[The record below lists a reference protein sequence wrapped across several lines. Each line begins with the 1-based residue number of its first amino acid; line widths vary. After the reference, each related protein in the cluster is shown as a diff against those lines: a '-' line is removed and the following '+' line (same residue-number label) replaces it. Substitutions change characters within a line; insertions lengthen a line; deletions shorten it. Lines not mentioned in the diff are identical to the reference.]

1 MAKKT
6 KTENKE
12 KAVSP
17 DKNLKTEKKEI
28 NFEFSPYIALQV
40 RDFDKAVEFYN
51 NILGMDL
58 IKKYQKE
65 AHFKKGKTNFFVE
78 KQKPGRVILEFKVVD
93 FDEAKELLES
103 QGCTIVMLYNK
114 KSALFLDPYGVTFHI
129 FQELE

>member
-6 KTENKE
+6 NTDNKE
-12 KAVSP
+12 KAVVP
-17 DKNLKTEKKEI
+17 EKNDKTEKKEI

-40 RDFDKAVEFYN
+40 RDFDKAVEFYK
-51 NILGMDL
+51 NILGFDL

-78 KQKPGRVILEFKVVD
+78 KQKPGRVILEFKVED
-93 FDEAKELLES
+93 FDEAKALLEK

>member
-1 MAKKT
+1 LSKKT
-6 KTENKE
+6 NTDTNEQK
-12 KAVSP
+12 
-17 DKNLKTEKKEI
+17 EKKEI

-40 RDFDKAVEFYN
+40 RDFDKAVEFYK
-51 NILGMDL
+51 NIFGMDL

-65 AHFKKGKTNFFVE
+65 AHFKKGKFNFFVE
-78 KQKPGRVILEFKVVD
+78 KQKPGRVILEFKVED

>member
-65 AHFKKGKTNFFVE
+65 AHFKKGKTNFLVE
-78 KQKPGRVILEFKVVD
+78 KKKPGRVILEFKVVD

>member
-1 MAKKT
+1 MSKKT
-6 KTENKE
+6 ITDTKE
-12 KAVSP
+12 KSIKKEKV
-17 DKNLKTEKKEI
+17 EKKPI

-40 RDFDKAVEFYN
+40 RNFDNAVEFYKDT
-51 NILGMDL
+51 LGMDL

-78 KQKPGRVILEFKVVD
+78 KQKPGRVILEFKVED

-103 QGCTIVMLYNK
+103 KGCVIATLYNK

-129 FQELE
+129 FQELD